1 MGIPSYFSNIIREN
15 KNILKKI
22 SDCRNVTSTST
33 HFYLDSNS
41 IIYDSMRKI
50 LLENDAALPNKNKKM
65 LNNTIFEKKLIQEVA
80 KKILEYAKKI
90 RPRDLLYIAFD
101 GVAPMAK
108 LNQQR
113 ERRNRSAITSVFL
126 NMNKVANSKDTS
138 SENSFTWD
146 KAAITPGTNFMIK
159 MGKYLQKYFNDY
171 KDSKDGKHLKTKKI
185 VVDDSRNI
193 GEGEHKIF
201 NYIRECNKIKAI
213 DDYTHVIY
221 GLDADLIM
229 LCLNNLYVRR
239 SNGSIAHNHLY
250 LYRETPEFIRSID
263 RTLIP
268 CEDYFLDI
276 SELSDNILSTM
287 SIDDYS
293 NINPS
298 KKQKLLHDYVLI
310 CFFLGNDF
318 MPHFPSI
325 NIRRGGIQRLT
336 RAYIEIMSSQISFHS
351 TLCEYDKNN
360 IIGIRWAMLRKLTK
374 KLLEDD
380 YNYLMK
386 EYNYRERREKQILDG
401 SYEPFSSH
409 SNENNKNNKGE
420 ETSSVITEK
429 TLDILPYVF
438 RETEKKIE
446 PQKKGWQRRYYKYL
460 LDSDVKNSYDRET
473 RKIKSNV
480 FISNLCQNFLEGL
493 EWTLKYYTSGCP
505 DWQWKYNYHYPPL
518 LEDLH
523 REIPLFDECKINYK
537 PPLPVSPTLQLAYV
551 LPKKSLNLLPS
562 KIHFNLLRHLSHY
575 YLDDDN
581 EKNISNTQIS
591 WSFCSKFWE
600 AHIELPHINLD
611 ILKKVIEK
619 KSI

>member
-22 SDCRNVTSTST
+22 GDCRNVTSTST

-50 LLENDAALPNKNKKM
+50 LLENDAVPPNKNKKM

-126 NMNKVANSKDTS
+126 NMNQGTNSKHKS
-138 SENSFTWD
+138 SEDSFTWD

-159 MGKYLQKYFNDY
+159 MGKYLQKYFNDC
-171 KDSKDGKHLKTKKI
+171 KDGKNGNDLKTKNI
-185 VVDDSRNI
+185 IVDDSRNI

-201 NYIRECNKIKAI
+201 NYIRECNKIKTT

-229 LCLNNLYVRR
+229 LCLNNLYVRQ
-239 SNGSIAHNHLY
+239 SDGSIAHNHLY

-287 SIDDYS
+287 SIYDYS

-298 KKQKLLHDYVLI
+298 NKQKLLHDYVLI

-336 RAYIEIMSSQISFHS
+336 KAYVETMSPRNSFHS

-386 EYNYRERREKQILDG
+386 EYSCRERREKQLLDG
-401 SYEPFSSH
+401 SYDPFYSH
-409 SNENNKNNKGE
+409 PNKSNEINDGE
-420 ETSSVITEK
+420 DAPRVITEK

-460 LDSDVKNSYDRET
+460 LDSDVKNRYDRET

-480 FISNLCQNFLEGL
+480 FISNLSQNFLEGL

-523 REIPLFDECKINYK
+523 REIPLFDECKIKYK
-537 PPLPVSPTLQLAYV
+537 PPQPVSPTLQLAYV

-581 EKNISNTQIS
+581 EKNIRDTQIS